1 MAASRKIKSFAA
13 PVAETEETVVEPIEF
28 DVAGETVEAL
38 GEVPGAVLL
47 DFIANSGSDSS
58 SDTASAIN
66 TYLKDSFDE
75 ENGKKFQKIIRDPK
89 NKVKIEHLS
98 EIVAHLVEERASRP
112 TAAS

>member
-13 PVAETEETVVEPIEF
+13 PVPESEAKVVEPIEF
-28 DVAGETVEAL
+28 ELAGETIEAL

-47 DFIANSGSDSS
+47 DFIANSGSDNSAE
-58 SDTASAIN
+58 TAAAIQ

-75 ENGKKFQKIIRDPK
+75 ENGQKFQKISRDPK

-112 TAAS
+112 TEAS